1 MVSAAVR
8 KEEVYVA
15 PQPQKQKRIQHKP
28 EDRTD
33 AMLRTRGRIV
43 TALIT
48 SVVLLCMFATVAR
61 YAELSDRQIKIDRL
75 QKAIQEEQSRTGQL
89 SKDLAAAQ
97 DIGAIEEYA
106 RTDLSMEY
114 GDRASVTYVDLPE
127 ARPPTQ
133 YAQAPEGEGLF
144 AMLARLLD

>member
-1 MVSAAVR
+1 MVSAAR
-8 KEEVYVA
+8 KEEAYAA
-15 PQPQKQKRIQHKP
+15 PRPRKQNRIQKKP

-33 AMLRTRGRIV
+33 AMLRTRGKII

-61 YAELSDRQIKIDRL
+61 FAQLSDRQIQIDRL
-75 QKAIQEEQSRTGQL
+75 QKAIEDEQARSTQL
-89 SKDLAAAQ
+89 SLALNQ
-97 DIGAIEEYA
+97 EKDIGTIEEYA

-127 ARPPTQ
+127 ERPPTQ
-133 YAQAPEGEGLF
+133 YAKAPEGEGFF
-144 AMLARLLD
+144 AMLAQLLD